1 MILDRSTILWLEY
14 VWKYEIE
21 TRKLL
26 SNVIFLL
33 VDIKS
38 KKLFSNSRSEN
49 VDLRK
54 IFMRTT
60 IQKKNFH
67 IRYTL

>member
-38 KKLFSNSRSEN
+38 KKLFSNSRSQN
-49 VDLRK
+49 VHLQK
-54 IFMRTT
+54 IFMRIT
-60 IQKKNFH
+60 
-67 IRYTL
+67 

>member
-1 MILDRSTILWLEY
+1 MILNRSTILWLEY

-33 VDIKS
+33 VLDIKS
-38 KKLFSNSRSEN
+38 KKLFSNSRSQN
-49 VDLRK
+49 VHLQK
-54 IFMRTT
+54 IFMRIT
-60 IQKKNFH
+60 
-67 IRYTL
+67 